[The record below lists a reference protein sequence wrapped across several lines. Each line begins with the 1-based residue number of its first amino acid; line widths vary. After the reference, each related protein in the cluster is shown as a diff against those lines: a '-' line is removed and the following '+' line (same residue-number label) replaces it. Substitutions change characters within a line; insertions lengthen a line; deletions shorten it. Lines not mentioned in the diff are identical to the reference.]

1 VAQARRLSFHTM
13 RARIVVALIALLIV
27 VLVVAGYAISFK
39 ADGALQL
46 RAVRT
51 YNDQLYTPT
60 QRLVTALQE
69 ERRLSMAFVGSRER
83 DGRDAMAA
91 QRTRTQ
97 QAESTFRRL
106 AGGSDVQGDA
116 SSTLKSRISTA
127 VSRLATLEAGRAS
140 IDAGT
145 SDQNTVESLYTQ
157 VIATAFPIYAAMPVN
172 QLADIG
178 DRHREVVAVDRAN
191 EVLAQEVSVLAGALA
206 AGSITTDQQRTFEQL
221 VGAQR
226 LLFADAAAALDGTQ
240 RSDYDKVAGSEP
252 LGTLRTYEN
261 RVIGVSSGS
270 LPVSADAW
278 SQAGTQSVSSVAD
291 LESTLVNSMLDKA
304 AADANSMTLNTALIA
319 LIGIVFIA
327 FFMTIWLRV
336 APRHVVHQLD
346 GLRDNALVLANERLP
361 RVVEVLRRGE
371 KVDVEKEAPALEF
384 GPDEFGDVGRAFN
397 AVQSVA
403 VQAAIDQ
410 AALRTGINEVFVNLA
425 RRSQS
430 LVQRQ
435 LTQLDAMERRT
446 SDPEELERL
455 FDIDHLATRMR
466 RHAEDLIILSGSL
479 PGRQWRKPVPMV
491 DVVRGAVGEVEGYA
505 RVQILQIQQSALAG
519 RVVADVIHLLAELI
533 ENATLFSPPHTTVQV
548 TGEMVSSGYVVEIED
563 RGLGMTE
570 ADLERYN
577 KRLTEPP
584 EFNLSDTRQLGLF
597 VVGRLAERHGIKVH
611 LRMSPYGGTTAIA
624 LLPSSLVVGAGDV
637 ADAGGVASAEVPAGA
652 EAPVGAGVAAE
663 PPRQQPWPVGGRG
676 RSPLRMAGDEER

>member
-13 RARIVVALIALLIV
+13 RARILVALIALLIV
-27 VLVVAGYAISFK
+27 VLVVAGYAISLK
-39 ADGALQL
+39 AAGALQL

-51 YNDQLYTPT
+51 YNDQLYAPT
-60 QRLVTALQE
+60 EQLVGSLQE
-69 ERRLSMAFVGSRER
+69 ERRLSMAFVGSRETT
-83 DGRDAMAA
+83 GRDELAA
-91 QRTRTQ
+91 QRTKTQ
-97 QAESTFRRL
+97 QAEAAFRRL
-106 AGGSDVQGDA
+106 AGGGDVQDGA
-116 SSTLKSRISTA
+116 SAALRSRISA
-127 VSRLATLEAGRAS
+127 AISRLATLEAGRAS

-145 SDQNTVESLYTQ
+145 SDQATVQALYTQ
-157 VIATAFPIYAAMPVN
+157 VIGAAFPIYATMPIN

-178 DRHREVVAVDRAN
+178 DRHRSVMSLDRAR
-191 EVLAQEVSVLAGALA
+191 EVLAQEVSVLTGAIAAGA
-206 AGSITTDQQRTFEQL
+206 ITTEQERTFEQL

-226 LLFADAAAALDGTQ
+226 LLFSDAAANLDADQ
-240 RSDYDKVAGSEP
+240 RADYDKVAGSDP
-252 LGTLRTYEN
+252 FTTLRTYEN
-261 RVIGVSSGS
+261 KVVGIDQGHV
-270 LPVSADAW
+270 PVSADAW
-278 SQAGTQSVSSVAD
+278 AQAGTQSLSSLHD
-291 LESTLVNSMLDKA
+291 LDGTLVTSMLDKA
-304 AADANSMTLNTALIA
+304 AADANAITLNTALIA
-319 LIGIVFIA
+319 LIGLVFIA
-327 FFMTIWLRV
+327 FFMTVWLRV
-336 APRHVVHQLD
+336 APRHVLSQLL
-346 GLRDNALVLANERLP
+346 GLRDAALQLANERLP
-361 RVVEVLRRGE
+361 RVVELLRRGE
-371 KVDVEKEAPALEF
+371 KVDVEREAPPLEF

-397 AVQSVA
+397 SVQHVA

-491 DVVRGAVGEVEGYA
+491 DVVRGSVGEVEGYA
-505 RVQILQIQQSALAG
+505 RVQILQIQQSSLAG

-597 VVGRLAERHGIKVH
+597 VVGRLAERHGIRVH

-624 LLPSSLVVGAGDV
+624 LLPSALVVGAGDAV
-637 ADAGGVASAEVPAGA
+637 ETTEPAGA
-652 EAPVGAGVAAE
+652 EAPVGAAVAAE
-663 PPRQQPWPVGGRG
+663 PPRQPWPVGGRG

>member
-1 VAQARRLSFHTM
+1 M
-13 RARIVVALIALLIV
+13 RARILVALIALLIV
-27 VLVVAGYAISFK
+27 VLVVAGYAISLK
-39 ADGALQL
+39 AAGALQL

-51 YNDQLYTPT
+51 YNDQLYAPT
-60 QRLVTALQE
+60 EQLVGSLQE
-69 ERRLSMAFVGSRER
+69 ERRLSMAFVGSRETS
-83 DGRDAMAA
+83 GRDALAA
-91 QRTRTQ
+91 QRTKTQ
-97 QAESTFRRL
+97 QAEAAFRRL
-106 AGGSDVQGDA
+106 AGGSDVQDGA
-116 SSTLKSRISTA
+116 SAALKSRISA
-127 VSRLATLEAGRAS
+127 AISRLATLEAGRAS

-145 SDQNTVESLYTQ
+145 SDQATVEALYTQ
-157 VIATAFPIYAAMPVN
+157 VIGTAFPIYSTMPIN

-178 DRHREVVAVDRAN
+178 DRHRSVVALDRAR
-191 EVLAQEVSVLAGALA
+191 EVLAQEMSVLTGAIAAGAV
-206 AGSITTDQQRTFEQL
+206 TTEQERTFEQL

-226 LLFADAAAALDGTQ
+226 LLFSDAAANLDADQ
-240 RSDYDKVAGSEP
+240 RADYDKVAGSDP
-252 LGTLRTYEN
+252 FTTLRTYEN
-261 RVIGVSSGS
+261 KVIGIEQGHV
-270 LPVSADAW
+270 PVSGDAW
-278 SQAGTQSVSSVAD
+278 AQAGTQALSSLHD
-291 LESTLVNSMLDKA
+291 LDGTLVTSMLDKA
-304 AADANSMTLNTALIA
+304 ASDANAITLNTALIA
-319 LIGIVFIA
+319 LIGLVFIA
-327 FFMTIWLRV
+327 FFMTVWLRV
-336 APRHVVHQLD
+336 APRHVLSQLL
-346 GLRDNALVLANERLP
+346 GLRDAALQLANERLP
-361 RVVEVLRRGE
+361 RVVELLRRGE
-371 KVDVEKEAPALEF
+371 KVDVEREAPPLEF

-397 AVQSVA
+397 SVQHVA

-505 RVQILQIQQSALAG
+505 RVQILQIQQTSLAG

-570 ADLERYN
+570 GDLERYN

-624 LLPSSLVVGAGDV
+624 LLPSALVVSP
-637 ADAGGVASAEVPAGA
+637 ADAVETTEPAGA

-663 PPRQQPWPVGGRG
+663 PPRQPWPVGGRG

>member
-1 VAQARRLSFHTM
+1 MAQARRLSFHTM
-13 RARIVVALIALLIV
+13 RARIIVALIALLIV

-39 ADGALQL
+39 VDGALQL

-91 QRTRTQ
+91 QRTKTQ

-106 AGGSDVQGDA
+106 AGGSDVQGGA

-127 VSRLATLEAGRAS
+127 ISRLATLEAGRAS

-157 VIATAFPIYAAMPVN
+157 AIATAFPIYAAMPVN
-172 QLADIG
+172 QLTDIG
-178 DRHREVVAVDRAN
+178 DRFRAVVAVGRAN
-191 EVLAQEVSVLAGALA
+191 EVLAQEVSVLTGALA

-226 LLFADAAAALDGTQ
+226 LLFADAAAGLDGSA

-261 RVIGVSSGS
+261 RVIGMSSGS
-270 LPVSADAW
+270 VPVPADGW
-278 SQAGTQSVSSVAD
+278 SQAGTQALSSVAD
-291 LESTLVNSMLDKA
+291 LESTLNGAMLDKA
-304 AADANSMTLNTALIA
+304 AADANGTTLNTALIA

-327 FFMTIWLRV
+327 LFMTIWLRV
-336 APRHVVHQLD
+336 APRHVVHMLD
-346 GLRDNALVLANERLP
+346 GLRDSALLLANERLP

-570 ADLERYN
+570 ADLDRYN

-597 VVGRLAERHGIKVH
+597 VVGRLAERHGIRVH

-624 LLPSSLVVGAGDV
+624 LLPSSLVVGAGD
-637 ADAGGVASAEVPAGA
+637 AGDAGGLAGAEVPAGA

>member
-1 VAQARRLSFHTM
+1 M
-13 RARIVVALIALLIV
+13 RARVRVALVALLV
-27 VLVVAGYAISFK
+27 VVFVVGGYAISLK
-39 ADGALQL
+39 AAGALDL

-51 YNDQLYTPT
+51 YNDELYAPT
-60 QRLVTALQE
+60 QQLVGALQE
-69 ERRLSMAFVGSRER
+69 ERRLSMAYVGSRR
-83 DGRDAMAA
+83 AAGRDAMAA
-91 QRTRTQ
+91 QRTKTQ
-97 QAESTFRRL
+97 QAEATFRRL
-106 AGGSDVQGDA
+106 AGGSDVRGGA
-116 SSTLKSRISTA
+116 SAVLKSRISTA
-127 VSRLATLEAGRAS
+127 VSRLATLEAGRSS

-145 SDQNTVESLYTQ
+145 SDQASVESLYTQ
-157 VIATAFPIYAAMPVN
+157 AIGTAFPIFDAMPVN

-178 DRHREVVAVDRAN
+178 DRHRAVVALTRSR
-191 EVLAQEVSVLAGALA
+191 EVLAQEVSVLTGALA
-206 AGSITTDQQRTFEQL
+206 AGGITADQQKTFEQL
-221 VGAQR
+221 IGAQR
-226 LLFADAAAALDGTQ
+226 LMFGEAAAGLDGSQ
-240 RSDYDKVAGSEP
+240 RDDYDEVAGSDP
-252 LGTLRTYEN
+252 FTALRGYEN
-261 RVIGVSSGS
+261 RIAGLEQGQ

-278 SQAGTQSVSSVAD
+278 AQAGTQALSSLSD
-291 LESTLVNSMLDKA
+291 LESKLVKA
-304 AADANSMTLNTALIA
+304 LLARASSDANAITLNTVLIA
-319 LIGIVFIA
+319 LIGLVFIA

-336 APRHVVHQLD
+336 APRHVLSQLG
-346 GLRDNALVLANERLP
+346 GLKDAADQLANERLP
-361 RVVEVLRRGE
+361 RVVEQLRRGE
-371 KVDVEKEAPALEF
+371 KVDVTTEAPPLEF

-397 AVQSVA
+397 TVQHVA
-403 VQAAIDQ
+403 VEAAIDQ

-435 LTQLDAMERRT
+435 LSQLDAMERRT

-505 RVQILQIQQSALAG
+505 RVQILQIQPSALAG

-570 ADLERYN
+570 SDLERYN
-577 KRLTEPP
+577 RRLTEPP

-624 LLPSSLVVGAGDV
+624 LIPSALVVTA
-637 ADAGGVASAEVPAGA
+637 ADPTVPAEPADTAVVPAGPP
-652 EAPVGAGVAAE
+652 E
-663 PPRQQPWPVGGRG
+663 PRQPWAVGSRG
-676 RSPLRMAGDEER
+676 RSPLRMAGDEDR